1 MNHDDV
7 VLHTVVV
14 VNSDDCMSYGCGKVS
29 GNDDNDVGL
38 TGAVTQDGLLMHRFF
53 ALTLN
58 WINPSLV
65 QLRVRAKKRCIKSPS

>member
-14 VNSDDCMSYGCGKVS
+14 VNSDDCMSYGCGEVS

-38 TGAVTQDGLLMHRFF
+38 TRAVTQDGLALKPASSRLLMHRFF
-53 ALTLN
+53 AMTLS
-58 WINPSLV
+58 WINPSFV
-65 QLRVRAKKRCIKSPS
+65 Q